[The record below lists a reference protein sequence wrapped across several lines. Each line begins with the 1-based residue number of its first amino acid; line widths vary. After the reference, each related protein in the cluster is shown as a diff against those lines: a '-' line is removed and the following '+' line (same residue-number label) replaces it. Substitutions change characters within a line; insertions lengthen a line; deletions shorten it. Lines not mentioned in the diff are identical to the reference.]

1 MGTCSYCHLEGEV
14 SNINISVGIAQ
25 YPRDGERLGSL
36 VKNADIAL
44 YHGEK
49 TRRKSN
55 KEMYLGLT
63 I

>member
-1 MGTCSYCHLEGEV
+1 MGSYSYCHLEREV

-44 YHGEK
+44 YHAKKQGGNQIK
-49 TRRKSN
+49 KC
-55 KEMYLGLT
+55 